1 MKTIETV
8 VYDFDELSDEAK
20 QKAIDKWYENEDYPW
35 LEDDM
40 AGFLS
45 ENDPYFCD
53 KKIQYSLSY
62 CQGDG
67 LSFESKFDLE
77 KWLKDKGTVRASFI
91 PVLVLYLDIRS
102 HGNNSNYYSYARR
115 DQIEMNIDTYKSNAN
130 FDALCESI
138 LRDVQ
143 DYYMELCKKAEK
155 YGYDIL
161 EYRMTEQEFSELCQ
175 ANEYTFLPDGTMKNF

>member
-1 MKTIETV
+1 MRTIETV

-20 QKAIDKWYENEDYPW
+20 QKAIEKWYENEDYPW

-40 AGFLS
+40 AEFLS

-102 HGNNSNYYSYARR
+102 CGNTGNHYCYAHR

-143 DYYMELCKKAEK
+143 DYYMELCKKAEE
-155 YGYDIL
+155 YGYGIL
-161 EYRMTEQEFSELCQ
+161 EYRMNEQEFDECCQ